1 MVETSDAVSP
11 TVQTQFPPSTTWST
25 PNRITNPHK
34 PISDLLAL
42 PERLNDMPEWI
53 RVPLRRFLR
62 LKQRNWPSKTVQ
74 QSTRQLFYTLSK
86 LVGFFIQQYDWSDWD
101 QLSLRWLDDFIDTR
115 IRDGRVPA
123 TINWDLISFRGFCYF
138 LIDEGYNIP
147 KSILRLKILNTP
159 RRLPRPLSNDQVCRL
174 ERFIQTAVVEKKT
187 ESQRQLAVRDLACF
201 YLLWHCGLRN
211 SEVCSLL
218 VADVDLPDRKLFVR
232 NSKERKDRVVYMS
245 ETTVTALQHH
255 LDTRSDSNSAHL
267 FTTRLGSVLKT
278 RSLLKRLRTYG
289 HQCSVPVT
297 AQRLRHTFASQM
309 LAAGVPVTSLQRY
322 LGHELLDTTMIYAE
336 VSDPMLQQDYYHG
349 IATLDPKSAILAQ
362 SELEL
367 SRQEQLRQLLV
378 ELKTPNLEPAYQS
391 KILCQMEN
399 LLNYPE

>member
-1 MVETSDAVSP
+1 MVETSDVISV
-11 TVQTQFPPSTTWST
+11 TVQTKFPPSTTWST
-25 PNRITNPHK
+25 PNRIKNPHK
-34 PISDLLAL
+34 PVSELLVL

-53 RVPLRRFLR
+53 CVPLRRFLR
-62 LKQRNWPSKTVQ
+62 LKQRNWPSKTVR

-86 LVGFFIQQYDWSDWD
+86 LVGFFIQHYDWSDWD

-115 IRDGRVPA
+115 IRDGRAPA

-138 LIDEGYNIP
+138 LIDDGYNVP

-159 RRLPRPLSNDQVCRL
+159 RRLPRPLSNDQVRRL
-174 ERFIQTAVVEKKT
+174 ERCIQTAFTEKKT
-187 ESQRQLAVRDLACF
+187 ESQRLLAVRDLACF

-218 VADVDLPDRKLFVR
+218 VAEVDLPDRKLFVR

-255 LDTRSDSNSAHL
+255 LDTRPDSDSAHL

-336 VSDPMLQQDYYHG
+336 VSNPMLQQDYYHG
-349 IATLDPKSAILAQ
+349 IATLDPKSAILKQ

-378 ELKTPNLEPAYQS
+378 ELKTPNLESAYQS
-391 KILCQMEN
+391 KILGQMEH